1 MQPQRKFWVMDY
13 ETIVNCFVAVFSAY
27 DSEEQHVFVV
37 NRDKNDMPAFLEFL
51 KQNQA
56 SKDWHFGYNNLSFD
70 AQITEYIMQN
80 AGYFTGRSAEE
91 ITTTIYQYAQ
101 HVIGKTDR
109 KEFLDYPEYKLSIPC
124 VDIFK
129 LNHWDS
135 NAKRTSLKWVQFSM
149 DWNNVEE
156 MPHHHYEP
164 VRDDDTLQKV
174 VSYCINDVASTK
186 QIFLLKNA
194 KGEQIMASQ
203 INLRAELSATYNL
216 TLYSASEPRI
226 SKEMFLHFLGEKL
239 NRDKRDIKNM
249 RTERSHVTVRD
260 IILPYVCFSTPEFT
274 SVHNWFKSLVVDTAI
289 LDETEESQKSKGPKH
304 RVIFKEVPTDYG
316 LGGLHGCA
324 ASGIYTAAKGKKIL
338 SADVTSFYPN
348 LAIKNRWAPA
358 HIPKDDFCELYEW
371 FFEERKKY
379 PKSSPLNYLFK
390 IILNS
395 TYGLS
400 KNKYSFL
407 YDPEFTFRITINGQL
422 LLTMLYEMIAT
433 RIPGAQ
439 PLMQNTDGLEFLI
452 DEQYEELFYQ
462 ICKEWEAMTQLQL
475 ETVEYKKMIIG
486 DVNNYIAID
495 TSGKTKC
502 KGRFEFEE
510 LPLHKNKSMLIIP
523 KAWYAYFVH
532 GIDPAEFLQANRN
545 IYDYCA
551 GAKLRGDW
559 YFMKHSIENTS
570 FIKEKLQKLVRYY
583 ISNQGCKIIKCNPDG
598 REIQLESGRSL
609 QTIFNRHENKPW
621 SEYNVNEQFY
631 LDKIYEE
638 IKKIEKSSPVLPRK
652 EQHIQLTFF

>member
-1 MQPQRKFWVMDY
+1 MQPQQKFWVMDY

-156 MPHHHYEP
+156 MPHYHYEP

-226 SKEMFLHFLGEKL
+226 SKEMFLHFLSEKL
-239 NRDKRDIKNM
+239 SRDKRDIRNM

-260 IILPYVCFSTPEFT
+260 IILPYVRFSTPEFT

-609 QTIFNRHENKPW
+609 QTIFNRHENKSW

>member
-1 MQPQRKFWVMDY
+1 MTRQRKFWIMDY

-37 NRDKNDMPAFLEFL
+37 NRDTNDMPAFLEFL
-51 KQNQA
+51 KHNQA
-56 SKDWHFGYNNLSFD
+56 NKDWHFGYNNLSFD
-70 AQITEYIMQN
+70 AQITEYITQN
-80 AGYFTGRSAEE
+80 AGYFANRSAEE
-91 ITTTIYQYAQ
+91 ITSTIYQYAQ
-101 HVIGKTDR
+101 HIIEKTDR

-124 VDIFK
+124 VDIYK

-164 VRDDDTLQKV
+164 VSDDHTLQKV

-226 SKEMFLHFLGEKL
+226 SKEMFLHFLSEKL

-249 RTERSHVTVRD
+249 RTTRSHVTVRD
-260 IILPYVCFSTPEFT
+260 IILPYVSFSTPEFT
-274 SVHNWFKSLVVDTAI
+274 SVYNWFKSLVVDTKI
-289 LDETEESQKSKGPKH
+289 LDETEETQKSKGPKH
-304 RVIFKEVPTDYG
+304 RVRFKGVPTDYG

-324 ASGIYTAAKGKKIL
+324 ASGIYTAGAGKKIL

-348 LAIKNRWAPA
+348 LAIKNRWSPA
-358 HIPKDDFCELYEW
+358 HIPQNDFCQLYEW

-379 PKSSPLNYLFK
+379 AKSSPLNYLFK

-439 PLMQNTDGLEFLI
+439 PLMQNTDGLEFMI

-475 ETVEYKKMIIG
+475 ETVEYQKMIIG

-510 LPLHKNKSMLIIP
+510 LPLHKNKSTLIIP

-532 GIDPAEFLQANRN
+532 GTDPAEFLQTNRN

-559 YFMKHSIENTS
+559 YFTKRSLEEGS
-570 FIKEKLQKLVRYY
+570 FVEERLQKLVRYY
-583 ISNQGCKIIKCNPDG
+583 ISNKGCKIIKCNPDG
-598 REIQLESGRSL
+598 REIQLESGKSL
-609 QTIFNRHENKPW
+609 QTIFNKHENKSWP
-621 SEYNVNEQFY
+621 EYNINEQFY
-631 LDKIYEE
+631 LDKIYDE
-638 IKKIEKSSPVLPRK
+638 IKKIEKSSSVLPHK
-652 EQHIQLTFF
+652 EQQVQLTLF